1 MGGNIK
7 RKSTDNGIYSQ
18 KDYYVCDSASMGEF
32 IPAVV

>member
-1 MGGNIK
+1 MGETSNAE
-7 RKSTDNGIYSQ
+7 STDNGIYSE